1 MVSEH
6 TKKKKIIIC
15 VIYGLAR
22 KAAFRV
28 LIIPP
33 ERTAEFLEGDVL
45 SVKPAAR

>member
-6 TKKKKIIIC
+6 TKKGKIIIC

-22 KAAFRV
+22 KAAFGSNNSTRKKPAV
-28 LIIPP
+28 S
-33 ERTAEFLEGDVL
+33 EGDVL